1 MLSLLP
7 YFKAFHIMGFVAWF
21 AGLFYLARLFVYH
34 VEAEERPQAERDILT
49 KQYQI
54 MQWRLYHI
62 ITNPAM
68 LWTLFFGI
76 GMLVIQP
83 AYLQLG
89 WLHIK
94 LFLLVLLLGYHHY
107 CKRIIKNLENG
118 TNTLTS
124 FQFRLFNEL
133 PTLLL
138 VGIVLLAVLKS
149 ALNFVYT
156 LGGISIFGFLLYMGA
171 KFYKKVREKQ

>member
-34 VEAEERPQAERDILT
+34 VEAEKKAQPERDILT
-49 KQYQI
+49 SQYHI
-54 MQWRLYHI
+54 MEWRLYHI

-68 LWTLFFGI
+68 WLTFFFGV
-76 GMLVIQP
+76 GMLVLQP
-83 AYLQLG
+83 VYLQFG

-94 LFLLVLLLGYHHY
+94 LFLLVLLVGYHHY
-107 CKRIIKNLENG
+107 CKHLIKKLKNG
-118 TNTLTS
+118 TNTFTS

-133 PTLLL
+133 PTLFL

-149 ALNFVYT
+149 ALNFLYA
-156 LGGISIFGFLLYMGA
+156 LIGLIIFGFLLYIGA
-171 KFYKKVREKQ
+171 KFYKNIREK